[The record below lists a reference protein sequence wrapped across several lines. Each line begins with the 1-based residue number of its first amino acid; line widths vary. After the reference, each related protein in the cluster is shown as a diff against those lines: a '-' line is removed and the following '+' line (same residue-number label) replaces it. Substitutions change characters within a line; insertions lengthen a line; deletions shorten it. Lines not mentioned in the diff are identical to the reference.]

1 MSESTAP
8 EGWSFSD
15 SGSMPW
21 QQRGEGVA
29 MKVLGVADGTMI
41 ASFQFQPGYVGGV
54 HEHEQAEFTYI
65 LEGSL
70 NSQGVMMYPG
80 HAYAVEPGTTHDQFS
95 TETGCTLVSVF
106 KVPRT

>member
-1 MSESTAP
+1 MNENEALA
-8 EGWSFSD
+8 GWTFAD
-15 SGSMPW
+15 SGTISWTP
-21 QQRGEGVA
+21 RGEGVA

-41 ASFQFQPGYVGGV
+41 ASFQFQPGYVGAV
-54 HEHEQAEFTYI
+54 HNHEQAEFTYI

-80 HAYAVEPGTTHDQFS
+80 HSYAVEAGTLHDQFS

-106 KVPRT
+106 KVPGS